1 MMKTVNYKDI
11 TWIDIEKPTGEDID
25 FLRKNYD
32 FISENAINELLPP
45 SQRSK
50 IESGEDYT
58 YFVIYFPVYNRETR
72 LSHNLELDIIV
83 SKNLIITNHYQPILP
98 YRDQFLFDK
107 INTSEIEKE
116 NYFSKGAG
124 FIIYSLLEQLLK
136 SYFPKLDHIGENI
149 RDVEEHIFNNK
160 EKEMIHEISHIK
172 RNLLSFRQALKPQ
185 KSILESLL
193 KSSGIIFGKKNISYF
208 EDLNDQYN
216 KVWENVE
223 NLNEILEIM
232 ENTNNSL
239 FSAKLNEIIKV
250 LTIVSVIFLPP
261 MFIANFLG
269 MNILFPFSESPTA
282 YILIGALMILAT
294 LWLIMYFRK
303 KKWL

>member
-1 MMKTVNYKDI
+1 MMKTINYKDI
-11 TWIDIEKPTGEDID
+11 TWIDIDKPTGEDID
-25 FLRKNYD
+25 FLRKNYN

-50 IESGEDYT
+50 IESGDDYT

-107 INTSEIEKE
+107 TSASETEKE

-136 SYFPKLDHIGENI
+136 SYFPKLDHIGEDI
-149 RDVEEHIFNNK
+149 REVEDRIFKGK
-160 EKEMIHEISHIK
+160 EKEMIYEISHIK

-193 KSSGIIFGKKNISYF
+193 KSAETIFGKKNIPYF
-208 EDLNDQYN
+208 EDLSDHYS

-239 FSAKLNEIIKV
+239 FSAKLNEIMKV

-282 YILIGALMILAT
+282 YILIGALMILT
-294 LWLIMYFRK
+294 TIWLIMYFKK

>member
-25 FLRKNYD
+25 FLRKNYS
-32 FISENAINELLPP
+32 FISETAINELLPP

-50 IESGEDYT
+50 IESGDDYN
-58 YFVIYFPVYNRETR
+58 YFVIYFPVYDKETR

-83 SKNLIITNHYQPILP
+83 SKNIIITNHYQPIAP

-107 INTSEIEKE
+107 ISVNEIEKE
-116 NYFSKGAG
+116 NYFSKGTG

-136 SYFPKLDHIGENI
+136 SYFPKLDHIGEDI
-149 RDVEEHIFNNK
+149 REIEEQIFNGK
-160 EKEMIHEISHIK
+160 EKEMIYEISHIK

-193 KSSGIIFGKKNISYF
+193 KSAETVLGKKTLTYF
-208 EDLNDQYN
+208 EDLNEHYA

-239 FSAKLNEIIKV
+239 FSAKLNEVIKV
-250 LTIVSVIFLPP
+250 LTVVSVIFLPP

-269 MNILFPFSESPTA
+269 MNILFPFSESPIA
-282 YILIGALMILAT
+282 YISIGILMVIIT
-294 LWLIMYFRK
+294 LWLVMYFRK
-303 KKWL
+303 KNWL